1 MAWNFRKRIKI
12 APGIVFNISK
22 SGISTTI
29 GTRGAS
35 VNVGK
40 RGSYLNTGIPG
51 TGLYS
56 RQKLSTTK
64 SKVYKNPSFNNT
76 YTKERTNTNNA
87 GCISIILYLISL
99 FIILMIANWTILLL
113 AGEKKWSIQF
123 LLAYIIAIVVFAIT
137 IKSIKK
143 IRKRLSKKFDD
154 KTLDDSLEE
163 DDSTTNGDPTIDKA
177 NEVASDFSLQDNPFS
192 CISREQE
199 EAFKAFELAS
209 IKLNSCEQ
217 IWFNN
222 KTIRLSS
229 DSFDKLDEVK
239 NIHVPTLKGENYD
252 YYIYPTFVLK
262 VRNNK
267 DYSIVKIENLEIFY
281 DTERV
286 MEMNP
291 SYCPKDARVVSSSYL
306 WVNKDGSQDRR
317 HKYNEAIP
325 VYEFGV
331 IDIPTF
337 NITYKVSNA
346 DAAETYVYA
355 LKQLVALA
363 KK

>member
-22 SGISTTI
+22 SGVSTTI

-64 SKVYKNPSFNNT
+64 SGVNKSLSSNT
-76 YTKERTNTNNA
+76 FFKKERTNTSNA
-87 GCISIILYLISL
+87 GCIGFILYFICL
-99 FIILMIANWTILLL
+99 FIILMIVNWTILLIS
-113 AGEKKWSIQF
+113 GEKKWSNQF
-123 LLAYIIAIVVFAIT
+123 LFAYIIAFTILIIT
-137 IKSIKK
+137 IKSFNK
-143 IRKRLSKKFDD
+143 IRNYLSKKSDN
-154 KTLDDSLEE
+154 KTLDDSLDE
-163 DDSTTNGDPTIDKA
+163 DESTTIDNSESDKA
-177 NEVASDFSLQDNPFS
+177 NGVASDGILKENPFNG
-192 CISREQE
+192 ISREQQ
-199 EAFKAFELAS
+199 EAFKTFELAS
-209 IKLNSCEQ
+209 IKLNNCEQ

-222 KTIRLSS
+222 KKISLLS
-229 DSFDKLDEVK
+229 DSFDKLDKVR
-239 NIHVPTLKGENYD
+239 NILVPTLKGVDYD

-262 VRNNK
+262 VDNNK
-267 DYSIVKIENLEIFY
+267 DYSIVKIENIEIFY

-291 SYCPKDARVVSSSYL
+291 LYCPKDARVVSSSYL
-306 WVNKDGSQDRR
+306 WVNKDGSPDRR
-317 HKYNEAIP
+317 HKYNEAMP
-325 VYEFGV
+325 VYQFGV
-331 IDIPTF
+331 IDIPIF
-337 NITYKVSNA
+337 NISYKVSNA
-346 DAAETYVYA
+346 DAAEAYVNA

-363 KK
+363 K